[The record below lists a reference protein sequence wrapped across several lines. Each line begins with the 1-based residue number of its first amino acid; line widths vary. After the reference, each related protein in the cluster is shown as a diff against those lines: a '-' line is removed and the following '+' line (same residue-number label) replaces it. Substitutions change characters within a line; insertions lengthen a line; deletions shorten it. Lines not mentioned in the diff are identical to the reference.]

1 MIATPCRSLKA
12 NIRAAAVLAGMLTA
26 ACAPPYSP
34 PQQVQASNP
43 TVTYKYRGDQEL
55 LQADQSATTFCSRYQ
70 SAPRAVSFRNDPDGS
85 KVVIY
90 ECIQMAAPM
99 APPPQYNPN
108 LTYNYQTDQELLN
121 ASRNAQIYCM
131 NNGSQQVISTV
142 SNNANG
148 TRTVT
153 FQCGPR

>member
-1 MIATPCRSLKA
+1 MMANPCLFLKTNLA
-12 NIRAAAVLAGMLTA
+12 AAAAVLAGLLVT
-26 ACAPPYSP
+26 ACAPPYAP

-55 LQADQSATTFCSRYQ
+55 LQADQSAATFCNRYQ
-70 SAPRAVSFRNDPDGS
+70 SVARTASFRNDQDGS
-85 KVVIY
+85 KVVVY
-90 ECIQMAAPM
+90 ECVQGPVAPQ
-99 APPPQYNPN
+99 PQFNPN

-121 ASRNAQIYCM
+121 ASRNAQAYCM
-131 NNGSQQVISTV
+131 NNGSQQVISNI